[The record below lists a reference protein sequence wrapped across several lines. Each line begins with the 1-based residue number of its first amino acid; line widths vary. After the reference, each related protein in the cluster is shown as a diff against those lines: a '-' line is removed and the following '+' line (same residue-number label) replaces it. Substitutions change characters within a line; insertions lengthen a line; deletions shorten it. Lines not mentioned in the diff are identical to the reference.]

1 MASISGYGMV
11 DMATYSI
18 CLFVFVCA
26 YLISMTYLTAYR
38 KKSTNDRVD
47 LFEYPQCTLRI
58 QQLSCSTQHINGTY
72 THTRHQWHQ
81 YSHNVF
87 GRFLI
92 HSSHHHVH
100 T

>member
-1 MASISGYGMV
+1 MSQEMASISGYGMV

-58 QQLSCSTQHINGTY
+58 QQLSCSTQHFNGTY
-72 THTRHQWHQ
+72 THTHDSSGINIHTM
-81 YSHNVF
+81 
-87 GRFLI
+87 FLAGF
-92 HSSHHHVH
+92 
-100 T
+100 